1 MSHQVRLEPS
11 GREFQV
17 DEGEAILTAGLR
29 AEIKMPYGCRM
40 GTCRSCRGL
49 VTSGKVD
56 FGAAHP
62 AYLPQHQRDEGYALL
77 CQASACSDLVIQL
90 EELPLLAVPLI
101 SPAYIKRI
109 APRAPDVMEICLRL
123 PLHLNLRFE
132 AGQYVDF
139 LLPGGVRRSYSIAN
153 APDVGG
159 VINLEFHIRHLP
171 GGLFTQKLF
180 GGMKEREKLQFEGP
194 LGSFLLR
201 ESPKPAVF
209 LASGTGYA
217 PIRSILMKELAKGN
231 TRKMVL
237 YWGGRTLKDLY
248 MIEEAQDLAKRYAN
262 FSFIPVLSEPLPGDA
277 WTGATGFVHHAV
289 MQNLKDLS
297 GWQVYACGVP
307 VMVDAALRDF
317 VSECALPETEFFADS
332 FVSMADIA
340 RVESASPGVH

>member
-1 MSHQVRLEPS
+1 L
-11 GREFQV
+11 
-17 DEGEAILTAGLR
+17 I
-29 AEIKMPYGCRM
+29 
-40 GTCRSCRGL
+40 
-49 VTSGKVD
+49 TSGTVD

-62 AYLPQHQRDEGYALL
+62 AYLPQHQREEGYALL
-77 CQASACSDLVIQL
+77 CQASACTDLVIQL
-90 EELPLLAVPLI
+90 EELPLLATPQI
-101 SPAYIKRI
+101 SPAYIKSI
-109 APRAPDVMEICLRL
+109 TARAPDVMEISLRL
-123 PLHLNLRFE
+123 PLHLNMQFE

-153 APDVGG
+153 PPDAGG

-194 LGSFLLR
+194 FGSFLLR
-201 ESPKPAVF
+201 ESSKPSLF

-237 YWGGRTLKDLY
+237 YWGGRILKDLY
-248 MIEEAQDLAKRYAN
+248 MIEEPKDLARRYAN
-262 FSFIPVLSEPLPGDA
+262 FSFVPVLSEPRLEDG
-277 WTGATGFVHHAV
+277 WMGATGFVHRAV
-289 MQNLKDLS
+289 MQDLKDLS

-307 VMVDAALRDF
+307 AMVDAALRDF

-340 RVESASPGVH
+340 RVESGSGVH